1 MEQLAMSEVRGQV
14 YRPVRSP
21 VRDTRDDVA
30 RASFP
35 LAVVELAA
43 DTSVG
48 SPCWQGS

>member
-1 MEQLAMSEVRGQV
+1 MEQLAMSAVHGQV
-14 YRPVRSP
+14 DRPVRSP
-21 VRDTRDDVA
+21 VRDTRDYVA
-30 RASFP
+30 LVSFP